1 MGNFNGLFCLIS
13 VFFTVLLRRF
23 ILFLFRKVARRDMMD
38 PVVLVKSG
46 SSRAVKIGGGGEGE
60 EDVADLIG
68 RPELGVL

>member
-46 SSRAVKIGGGGEGE
+46 SSRAVKIGGGEGE